1 MISLLKQPILFAAL
15 LLVFRTVSS
24 AAVVSIVITNN
35 DPDNIAATTEAG
47 ADLGLATTS
56 GAATNW
62 NNITADTAAANTALN
77 GFVDET
83 GTAVS
88 TDFSITIQDNGGIR
102 QNNNGATSTAIGYNG
117 TRLFS
122 DYTGGNQ
129 YLTLTNTE
137 ALFGSGTY
145 DLLLYLG
152 RQSNQGN
159 DDYSMTARLD
169 DSPGTEQTI
178 ALIDG
183 NALVTTTSPLAGA
196 YVEGQQY
203 LRISGISVSSG
214 NTYFD
219 VFGDVNGGSTD
230 QAVVGA
236 IQLVSVIPEPGSLA
250 LLGLALGALLL
261 IHRRK

>member
-1 MISLLKQPILFAAL
+1 MMSLPKQPIFIATLS
-15 LLVFRTVSS
+15 LVFT
-24 AAVVSIVITNN
+24 AVCTADIVSIVITNN

-62 NNITADTAAANTALN
+62 NNITADIAALNTALN

-102 QNNNGATSTAIGYNG
+102 QNGDGSTSGAIGYNG

-152 RQSNQGN
+152 RQENQRN

-169 DSPGTEQTI
+169 DIPSTEQTI

-183 NALVTTTSPLAGA
+183 NALVTDSSPLAGA

-203 LRISGISVSSG
+203 LRITGISVSSG
-214 NTYFD
+214 NTYID

-230 QAVVGA
+230 QAVLGA
-236 IQLVSVIPEPGSLA
+236 IQLVSVIPEPSSFALIAIALGSL
-250 LLGLALGALLL
+250 LV
-261 IHRRK
+261 IRRK